1 MDVIVTPVEDESAW
15 WLTDRSGR
23 PLGAIR
29 KIPGSSAF
37 TIVSETE
44 NRLHGL
50 PAHHASLDGALR
62 AIEER
67 VGGTCEFN
75 SGMKD

>member
-1 MDVIVTPVEDESAW
+1 MSEAES
-15 WLTDRSGR
+15 
-23 PLGAIR
+23 
-29 KIPGSSAF
+29 
-37 TIVSETE
+37 
-44 NRLHGL
+44 RLHGL

-62 AIEER
+62 TIEER